1 MNPVDNNS
9 DTEKVKWFRNAAP
22 YINAHRGKTF
32 VLMFDGDAVQH
43 SNFANIIHDIALLR
57 SLGVKLVLVHGA
69 RTQISQ
75 RLEQL
80 GIQQH
85 IESDLRVTDAETLA
99 VVKDATGSL
108 RIHIEALLTTGLANS
123 PMHGSHIRV
132 CAGNFVIAK
141 PMGVRNGVDYKYTG
155 LVRRIDSE
163 GINNQLQDGSIV
175 LLSPVGYSTTGE
187 VFNLTVEDVATQT
200 AIALG
205 ADKVIALTKNEGLL
219 DQCGELVKSCSLRTV
234 RKLLEND
241 VDYIQR
247 LLLQAIAK
255 CAENG
260 VERCHCVSYQSDS
273 ALLQELFTRDGAGTL
288 IAKDHK
294 EQLLSA
300 TIDDVGGI
308 MELIAPLEEEGTL
321 VKRSRELLEVEI
333 DRFCVIKKEEV
344 IIACGALYP
353 YKESNTGEIACLV
366 ISPDYR
372 GGGRGERLIDAME
385 EKAREQQLD
394 SIFVLTTVS
403 SHWFLDQGFVEQPIE
418 KLPKDKQ
425 EMYNFQRKSKVFV
438 KQIP

>member
-1 MNPVDNNS
+1 MDKQNS
-9 DTEKVKWFRNAAP
+9 DQDRVKWFRNAAP
-22 YINAHRGKTF
+22 YINAHRDKTF
-32 VLMFDGDAVQH
+32 VLMFDGEAVQH

-57 SLGVKLVLVHGA
+57 SLGVRLVLVHGA
-69 RTQISQ
+69 RQQISE
-75 RLEQL
+75 RLSQL
-80 GIQQH
+80 NFEQH
-85 IESDLRVTDAETLA
+85 IENDIRVTDADTLA

-108 RIHIEALLTTGLANS
+108 RIHIEALLTMGLANS
-123 PMHGSHIRV
+123 PMQGSKIRV
-132 CAGNFVIAK
+132 SAGNFVIAK

-155 LVRRIDSE
+155 LIRRIDTK
-163 GINNQLQDGSIV
+163 GINKQLDYGSTV

-187 VFNLTVEDVATQT
+187 VFNLSLEDVATQT
-200 AIALG
+200 AISLQ
-205 ADKVIALTKNEGLL
+205 ADKLIILTKEEGLL
-219 DQCGELVKSCSLRTV
+219 DQSGDLIKSCSMNTV
-234 RKLLEND
+234 RKLLDGNP
-241 VDYIQR
+241 DYIQR
-247 LLLQAIAK
+247 LLLQAIAS

-288 IAKDHK
+288 IAKNHR

-333 DRFCVIKKEEV
+333 DRFCVIKKEDM

-353 YKESNTGEIACLV
+353 YEEANTGEIACLV
-366 ISPDYR
+366 IHPDYR
-372 GGGRGERLIDAME
+372 GGGRGERLIEAME
-385 EKAREQQLD
+385 EKAKEQQMD

-418 KLPKDKQ
+418 KLPQGKQ

-438 KQIP
+438 KDIP